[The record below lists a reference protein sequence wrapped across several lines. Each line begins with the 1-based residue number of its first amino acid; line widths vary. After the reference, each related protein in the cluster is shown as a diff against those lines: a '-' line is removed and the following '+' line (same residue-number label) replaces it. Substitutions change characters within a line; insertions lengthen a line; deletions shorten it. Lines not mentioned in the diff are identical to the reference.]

1 MASMTF
7 EKALGTVIRALNPYT
22 DGSAGSMQFSS
33 TAPPATITVEGVD
46 VGDIHLEIDDYHDDR
61 EAWVFKAQPHRIQ
74 RALRIQYR
82 HKTKGEAGKAGV
94 WVTENLLIG
103 FSGANGG
110 S

>member
-1 MASMTF
+1 MSNLTF
-7 EKALGTVIRALNPYT
+7 EEALGTVIRALNPYT
-22 DGSAGSMQFSS
+22 DGSRDSMVFGS
-33 TAPPATITVEGVD
+33 TASSPTITVAGVD

-82 HKTKGEAGKAGV
+82 HKTKGEAHKAGV